1 MYKLNNINIYRYGY
15 LNSSSPYSSPY
26 DEIQKEKSE
35 NRKKWIN
42 PKGFI
47 SSENKYSGIH
57 F

>member
-15 LNSSSPYSSPY
+15 LNTSSPYSSPY